1 MSLFRIFDIAGSAM
15 SAQSVRLNT
24 TASNLANAESV
35 SSSAET
41 TYRARR
47 PIFAAALADALQG
60 EGRSSGG
67 DQAAVGV
74 EVKGIVESQAPL
86 QREYNPAHPMADK
99 DGFIYRPNVNPVE
112 EMADMMSAT
121 RSYQTNVQ
129 VADSAKQMLLQTLRM
144 GKG

>member
-1 MSLFRIFDIAGSAM
+1 MSLFQIFDVSASAM
-15 SAQSVRLNT
+15 NAQSVRLNT

-47 PIFAAALADALQG
+47 PVFAAQLQDAL
-60 EGRSSGG
+60 G
-67 DQAAVGV
+67 DGSAPQGV
-74 EVKGIVESQAPL
+74 EVKGIVESKAPL
-86 QREYNPAHPMADK
+86 AREYNPSHPMADK
-99 DGFIYRPNVNPVE
+99 DGYIYKPNVNPIE
-112 EMADMMSAT
+112 EMADMISAS

-129 VADSAKQMLLQTLRM
+129 VADTAKNMLTQTLRL